1 MGQVHL
7 EADPNI
13 FEHDEDKFE
22 ILKQSDKARIE
33 IFTDLLSSHLG
44 IVVINIDERDKPK
57 RYTSAFF
64 LGDHKVRPG

>member
-1 MGQVHL
+1 M

-13 FEHDEDKFE
+13 YEHDELKFE
-22 ILKQSDKARIE
+22 TLKQSDKARIE

-44 IVVINIDERDKPK
+44 IVVINMDDRDKPQ

-64 LGDHKVRPG
+64 LGDHKVYNGGI